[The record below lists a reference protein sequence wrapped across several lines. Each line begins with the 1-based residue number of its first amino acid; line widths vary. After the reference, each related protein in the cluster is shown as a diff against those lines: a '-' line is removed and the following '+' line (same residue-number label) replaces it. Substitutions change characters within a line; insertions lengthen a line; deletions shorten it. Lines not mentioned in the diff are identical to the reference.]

1 MRATKLL
8 CTIGPA
14 SEGRLPE
21 LVAAGMNVARIN
33 CSHGTRADHERLL
46 GAVRDAANA
55 AGTPIGVLA
64 DLSGPKV
71 RLGEIAAGEMELH
84 GGARFTLLGTANE
97 PGDPAGAGTTHA
109 ALASDLQPGDRIL
122 LADGAVELRAV
133 ETSGS
138 DVVTEVVRG
147 GMVRSRAGV
156 NVPSERLSLPAV
168 TPKDEADLAWAL
180 EAGVDMI
187 AQSFVRAA
195 EDCQQLLSLM
205 PATRPLLLAKIETSP
220 AVAQASAILRYADA
234 IMVARGDLGVEAS
247 IEEIPVIQKR
257 LVEQAR
263 AVSVPVIIAT
273 QMLESMT
280 ASPRPTRA
288 EASDVAGAV
297 FEGADAILLSAETA
311 IGSYPIEAAR
321 TAAKVLEVAETAGE
335 PYVPRRRHEDH
346 PEMEEAP
353 LAQAAA
359 VLARQGKARAVV
371 CFTQSGLTA
380 RLVSAARPGVA
391 IHAFSPE
398 PATVGQLTLIH
409 GVKPALIEPPQD
421 LDGMITSMET
431 HIVESGAVQAGDSVV
446 MVASSPAGQAHAN
459 LLKVHRVG
467 SGR

>member
-14 SEGRLPE
+14 SEGRLGE
-21 LVAAGMNVARIN
+21 LVDAGMNVARIN
-33 CSHGTRADHERLL
+33 CSHGTRDDHERLL
-46 GAVRDAANA
+46 RAVREATRA
-55 AGTPIGVLA
+55 AGVPIGILA

-71 RLGEIAAGEMELH
+71 RLGEIEGGGMALAT
-84 GGARFTLLGTANE
+84 GARFTLSGDGAA
-97 PGDPAGAGTTHA
+97 PGNAVAAGTTHA
-109 ALASDLQPGDRIL
+109 GLASDLRPGDRIL
-122 LADGAVELRAV
+122 LADGAVELRAI
-133 ETSGS
+133 EAAGG

-147 GMVRSRAGV
+147 GTVRSRAGV
-156 NVPSERLSLPAV
+156 NIPSERLSLPAV

-195 EDCQQLLSLM
+195 EDCDRLLSLM

-220 AVAQASAILRYADA
+220 AVAEAAAILRRADA

-263 AVSVPVIIAT
+263 AVAVPVIIAT

-280 ASPRPTRA
+280 SSPRPTRA

-311 IGSYPIEAAR
+311 IGSYPVEAAR
-321 TAAKVLEVAETAGE
+321 TAARVLEVAETAGE

-359 VLARQGKARAVV
+359 VLARQGRARAVV

-380 RLVSAARPGVA
+380 RLVSSARPGTP

-398 PATVGQLTLIH
+398 PATVGQLTLMH
-409 GVKPALIEPPQD
+409 GVNPAPIDPPED
-421 LDGMITSMET
+421 LDGMIASMEART
-431 HIVESGAVQAGDSVV
+431 LESGAVAVGDSVV

-467 SGR
+467 L